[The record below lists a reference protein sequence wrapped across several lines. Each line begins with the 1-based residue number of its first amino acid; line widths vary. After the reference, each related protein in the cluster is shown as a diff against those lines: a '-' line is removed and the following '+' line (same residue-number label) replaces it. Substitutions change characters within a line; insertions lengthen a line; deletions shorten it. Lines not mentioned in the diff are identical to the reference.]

1 MAPIIDQLVPAI
13 DPPAPAA
20 VEAVIAVAE
29 VEAVEE
35 VTPARRG
42 GRERKKRIDYA
53 YADASPD
60 EDAELASGS
69 EGISI
74 FLLLEL
80 NFFWS

>member
-20 VEAVIAVAE
+20 VEVVIAVAE

-74 FLLLEL
+74 FLLLRL
-80 NFFWS
+80 NFVWS